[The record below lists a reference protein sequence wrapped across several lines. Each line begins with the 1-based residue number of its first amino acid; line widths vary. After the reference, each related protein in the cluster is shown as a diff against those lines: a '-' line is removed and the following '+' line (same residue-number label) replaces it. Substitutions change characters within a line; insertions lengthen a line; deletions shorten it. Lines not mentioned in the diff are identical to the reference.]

1 MIKDCVSGKIDL
13 IVTKSVSRFA
23 RNVLDCIGYLRE
35 IKAGDTAALEA
46 ERKKLES
53 ERDAVGL
60 FAQEALDEYART
72 GQEEEKSKGLLAEY
86 ERLSEAVKKKER
98 AIESVKAR
106 QRRIN
111 EFVRGL
117 ENAGEALWGS
127 LVEKVTVYR
136 EGMVFLLTCGKEIR
150 V

>member
-60 FAQEALDEYART
+60 FAQETLDEYRGPGRRKKRARGFWLNT
-72 GQEEEKSKGLLAEY
+72 TA
-86 ERLSEAVKKKER
+86 
-98 AIESVKAR
+98 
-106 QRRIN
+106 
-111 EFVRGL
+111 
-117 ENAGEALWGS
+117 
-127 LVEKVTVYR
+127 
-136 EGMVFLLTCGKEIR
+136 
-150 V
+150 